1 MFISGQLRMNIL
13 IIEDHPLF
21 REGLQYLLSDL
32 SDGLV
37 FHGSP
42 GVGSIAD
49 DTLHQADLILL
60 DLHTVDSHGL
70 QSLCAI
76 RQREPA
82 GAIVVISSDDDADL
96 VRDCIDRGAVGF
108 IPKTSEA
115 AVLVAALK
123 LVLAGGIYLPP
134 DCVLSPHKSTADTQ
148 VVENQSHGLTKRQV
162 RAMLL
167 VARGHSNK
175 KIADTMGI
183 TEGTVKL
190 HLSAAFKTLN
200 VKNRTEA
207 VFALSQLGFKESDTG

>member
-1 MFISGQLRMNIL
+1 M
-13 IIEDHPLF
+13 
-21 REGLQYLLSDL
+21 
-32 SDGLV
+32 
-37 FHGSP
+37 
-42 GVGSIAD
+42 
-49 DTLHQADLILL
+49 
-60 DLHTVDSHGL
+60 
-70 QSLCAI
+70 
-76 RQREPA
+76 
-82 GAIVVISSDDDADL
+82 VISSDDDADL
-96 VRDCIDRGAVGF
+96 VRDCIDSGAAGF

-134 DCVLSPHKSTADTQ
+134 DCILSPHRSSAGTDT
-148 VVENQSHGLTKRQV
+148 VVDQPHGLTRRQV

-175 KIADTMGI
+175 KIADTMVI

>member
-1 MFISGQLRMNIL
+1 MNIL

-32 SDGLV
+32 SEGLV

-42 GVGSIAD
+42 GVTSVTD
-49 DTLHQADLILL
+49 ETLHCADLILL

-70 QSLCAI
+70 QSLCTI
-76 RQREPA
+76 RQREPT

-96 VRDCIDRGAVGF
+96 VRDCIDHGAAGF

-134 DCVLSPHKSTADTQ
+134 DCVLSSHKTTDQTHA
-148 VVENQSHGLTKRQV
+148 VANHSHGLTKRQV

>member
-1 MFISGQLRMNIL
+1 M
-13 IIEDHPLF
+13 
-21 REGLQYLLSDL
+21 
-32 SDGLV
+32 
-37 FHGSP
+37 
-42 GVGSIAD
+42 
-49 DTLHQADLILL
+49 
-60 DLHTVDSHGL
+60 
-70 QSLCAI
+70 
-76 RQREPA
+76 
-82 GAIVVISSDDDADL
+82 ISSDDDADL